1 MNRRYQLRQYAK
13 DNLEQIWLYSAEQ
26 WGNAQAVRYLSQLF
40 RSLNQLAQNPALGV
54 KREDV
59 RAGYFSFSVLQHRVF
74 YLPNDTGI
82 DVIAIIHQRMDVK
95 SANI

>member
-1 MNRRYQLRQYAK
+1 MNRRYQLRQHAK
-13 DNLEQIWLYSAEQ
+13 DDLEQIWLYSAEQ
-26 WGNAQAVRYLSQLF
+26 WGNAQAARYLSQLF

>member
-1 MNRRYQLRQYAK
+1 MNRRYQLRQHAK
-13 DNLEQIWLYSAEQ
+13 DDLEQIWLYSAKQ
-26 WGNAQAVRYLSQLF
+26 WGKAQANRYLSQLF
-40 RSLNQLAQNPALGV
+40 HCLNQLADDPGLGTN
-54 KREDV
+54 REDL
-59 RAGYFSFSVLQHRVF
+59 RPGYYSFSILQHRVF

>member
-1 MNRRYQLRQYAK
+1 MNRCYQLRQNAK
-13 DNLEQIWLYSAEQ
+13 DDLEQIWLYSAEN
-26 WGNAQAVRYLSQLF
+26 WGKAQADRYLSQLF
-40 RSLNQLAQNPALGV
+40 HSLNQLAQNPALGV

-59 RAGYFSFSVLQHRVF
+59 RADYFSFSVLQHRVF
-74 YLPNDTGI
+74 YLLNTTGI

>member
-1 MNRRYQLRQYAK
+1 MNRRYQLRQHAK
-13 DNLEQIWLYSAEQ
+13 DDLEQIWLYSAEN
-26 WGNAQAVRYLSQLF
+26 WGKAQADRYLSQLF
-40 RSLNQLAQNPALGV
+40 HSLNQLAQNPALGV